1 MKKDVW
7 QLFEQTACK
16 KEMYNMRETISQIP
30 PLPAGLCAVL
40 CVKLAPQNKRHPGI
54 SQNSRRQYVCNKY
67 YKKKG
72 AFVPYTVVSD
82 EFFFGN
88 RAHTQSPAHTLIV
101 ARIGVHN
108 TQRPRRFVYSS
119 GVILVV
125 AERVDAVVAGGS
137 VQAIGRFGVEPRVHG
152 LHAHPPAGG
161 PITTILH
168 HVEAV
173 PRARNRT
180 RLGHDPGRAAS
191 SVCRH
196 AEGRLLLRL
205 PVLLVAPV
213 ENGAG
218 HEGGD
223 GGQDANDEPGHGAL
237 A

>member
-1 MKKDVW
+1 MSGSCSNRLHAK
-7 QLFEQTACK
+7 K
-16 KEMYNMRETISQIP
+16 KEMYNMRDDFP
-30 PLPAGLCAVL
+30 NPAPRRWLVCCV
-40 CVKLAPQNKRHPGI
+40 VKLAPQNKRHPGI
-54 SQNSRRQYVCNKY
+54 SQNARRQYVCNKY
-67 YKKKG
+67 YKEKG
-72 AFVPYTVVSD
+72 AFVSYTVVSD
-82 EFFFGN
+82 GRIFFSGN
-88 RAHTQSPAHTLIV
+88 RAHTVAHTLIV
-101 ARIGVHN
+101 TGIGVHN

-137 VQAIGRFGVEPRVHG
+137 VQAIGRFGVEPRVHR

-161 PITTILH
+161 PVTTILH

-213 ENGAG
+213 EDGAG
-218 HEGGD
+218 HEGGN
-223 GGQDANDEPGHGAL
+223 GGQDANDEPGHGPL